1 MEARLFTLVNA
12 EDTTQVFAV
21 GMEIDNDDQ
30 REAVVYRREDNGHSM
45 IGTHTSAA
53 SALQRYNTLAPMD
66 LVWAEEETID
76 LDELFKT
83 LRN

>member
-1 MEARLFTLVNA
+1 MDARLFTLVNA
-12 EDTTQVFAV
+12 EDSSEVFAV
-21 GMEIDNDDQ
+21 GMEIADEDQ
-30 REAVVYRREDNGHSM
+30 LEAVVYRREGNGHSM

-53 SALQRYNTLAPMD
+53 SALERYNTLAPMD
-66 LVWAEEETID
+66 LIWAEEETID

>member
-12 EDTTQVFAV
+12 EDSSQVFAV

-30 REAVVYRREDNGHSM
+30 REAVVYRREDTGKSM
-45 IGTHTSAA
+45 IGTHTSAE

-66 LVWAEEETID
+66 LIWAEEETID
-76 LDELFKT
+76 LDELFESM
-83 LRN
+83 RN

>member
-1 MEARLFTLVNA
+1 MDARLFTLVNA
-12 EDTTQVFAV
+12 EDSSEVFAV
-21 GMEIDNDDQ
+21 GMEIADEDQ
-30 REAVVYRREDNGHSM
+30 LEAVVYRREDNGHSM

-53 SALQRYNTLAPMD
+53 SALERYNTLAPMD
-66 LVWAEEETID
+66 LIWAEEETID